1 MYSHSGMNYVFLL
14 KRLTI
19 DSLKGERDGGE
30 PGYVYKKD
38 AVTIPEVHAASLA
51 AASPPLP
58 LADLPPP
65 CGQCYR
71 YGRMLQQFLLKLCPN
86 V

>member
-1 MYSHSGMNYVFLL
+1 ML

-19 DSLKGERDGGE
+19 DSLKRERDGGQ

-38 AVTIPEVHAASLA
+38 TVTIPEVHVASFA

-65 CGQCYR
+65 CGQHYR
-71 YGRMLQQFLLKLCPN
+71 YGRMLQQLMLKHASGLLWYHSYY
-86 V
+86 